1 MTGPHRFR
9 RSPARAFVAVV
20 AVAMAAAA
28 SCRTVPRPRTEGPTR
43 PPAGT
48 VSAAQV
54 PAVAATTADG
64 PLVRVGVL
72 VDVARA
78 TLFADSGVI
87 VRGEVPGHGAREV
100 RVQRATFVGA
110 ATAVGQ
116 RRFRVQVASLSD
128 SRVAEETAA
137 QVREAAGQAPTV
149 QWNPE
154 ARTFQVRVGAFGT
167 RDEALAL
174 AGVLQQRGFP
184 GGWVIEE
191 SYPGA
196 DGRVRLVETGDE
208 FAGATI
214 LPAVESEFLSADD
227 LPYRGTLQVRAGE
240 PGVVVINVLPLEQYL
255 RGVVPNELSPTAFPA
270 LEALKAQAVAAR
282 TYALRNRGQYE
293 SKGYDICATPTCQVY
308 RGKSTEQP
316 LSDQAVAETRGLA
329 AHYRGSLINAL
340 YTSTCGGHTET
351 GSNIFEGEPT
361 PYLVGVSCAP
371 ERAAWTSISTTAVP
385 RAVGDEP
392 GLTRDVALLVAFG
405 VLEPRLY
412 ATGALRGTPTDDELR
427 TWVSSLLGAL
437 HRQPCPVPS
446 EGSLSRRGTFF
457 RHVVAAACWDERARR
472 LLAPGDAD
480 YLLKVEDR
488 GELRDEGERLAAAL
502 LVQEGVL
509 APFADNTLR
518 PNGTLTRLQAV
529 ETLTRLAQKAGLPG
543 LLSGVFQG
551 AAGGMLTVK
560 EQEEDRSYPMEAD
573 ARLFR
578 APNGNRLAA
587 STLDLVVG
595 DRVRY
600 VLRNGR
606 VVFLEADQSLL
617 GPSADHTSK
626 VYRWEVRE
634 TPGEL
639 GQALSRFGSVG
650 TVKDVTPLR
659 YGVSGRVI
667 EMNVV
672 GTEGD
677 LLLRGLRVR
686 WGLGLRE
693 NLFVVDR
700 ERDAAGNVQRFVFTG
715 KGWGHGVG
723 LCQVGSFGMAQAGA
737 TYDRILTHYYTGIR
751 LQATY

>member
-1 MTGPHRFR
+1 M
-9 RSPARAFVAVV
+9 AV
-20 AVAMAAAA
+20 AA
-28 SCRTVPRPRTEGPTR
+28 SCRTVPRPRAEAPDRPATVPGAAAPGVPTTAEGP
-43 PPAGT
+43 
-48 VSAAQV
+48 
-54 PAVAATTADG
+54 
-64 PLVRVGVL
+64 LIRVGIL
-72 VDVARA
+72 VDVPRA
-78 TLFADSGVI
+78 SLSADSGVV
-87 VRGEVPGHGAREV
+87 VRGEVAGHGSREV
-100 RVQRATFVGA
+100 PVQRATFVGA

-128 SRVAEETAA
+128 ARVAEETAA

-149 QWNPE
+149 QFNPD
-154 ARTFQVRVGAFGT
+154 AKTYQVRVGALAT
-167 RDEALAL
+167 REEALAL
-174 AGVLQQRGFP
+174 AGQLQQHGFP
-184 GGWVIEE
+184 GGWVAEE
-191 SYPGA
+191 AYPGA
-196 DGRVRLVETGDE
+196 DGRVRLLETGDE
-208 FAGATI
+208 FATATVS
-214 LPAVESEFLSADD
+214 PARQGETLTANE
-227 LPYRGTLQVRAGE
+227 LPYRGSLQVRAGE
-240 PGVVVINVLPLEQYL
+240 PGVLVINVLPLEQYL
-255 RGVVPNELSPTAFPA
+255 KGVVPNELSPTAFPE

-293 SKGYDICATPTCQVY
+293 SRGYDICATPTCQVY
-308 RGKSTEQP
+308 RGKSTENP
-316 LSDQAVAETRGLA
+316 LSDQAVEETRGLA

-351 GSNIFEGEPT
+351 GSNIFDGEPT

-385 RAVGDEP
+385 RAMGDEP
-392 GLTRDVALLVAFG
+392 GLTRDVALLVAVG
-405 VLEPRLY
+405 VVDPRLY
-412 ATGALRGTPTDDELR
+412 APGALRGTAVDEELKG
-427 TWVSSLLGAL
+427 WVSGLLTAL
-437 HRQPCPVPS
+437 HRQPCPAAV
-446 EGSLSRRGTFF
+446 EGPLSRRGAFF
-457 RHVVAAACWDERARR
+457 RYLVSASCWDERAKR

-488 GELRDEGERLAAAL
+488 ETLHDEGERLAAAL
-502 LVQEGVL
+502 LMQEGVL
-509 APFADNTLR
+509 APFPDNTLR

-529 ETLTRLAQKAGLPG
+529 ETLTRMAQKAGLPG

-551 AAGGMLTVK
+551 AAGGMLSV
-560 EQEEDRSYPMEAD
+560 EEAEEKRSYPLEPD

-578 APNGNRLAA
+578 ALNGNRLAA
-587 STLDLVVG
+587 SGLDLVVG
-595 DRVRY
+595 DRVRF
-600 VLRNGR
+600 VLKGGR

-634 TPGEL
+634 TPAEL
-639 GQALSRFGSVG
+639 AQAISRYG
-650 TVKDVTPLR
+650 TVGAVKDITPLR

-667 EMNVV
+667 EMNVA

-737 TYDRILTHYYTGIR
+737 PFDRILTHYYTGIR
-751 LQATY
+751 LQAAY